1 MTTALEASVVAQQVL
16 GEKICEQL
24 RFAIDKLGFNEPQN
38 YPVYQQASYQLIHD
52 PYTGKDNLKLNWL
65 DTNKQRIGFL
75 QFNSDNSFYAEY
87 DVVKP
92 HPKKPQW
99 FVEAVSAWGDAEE
112 IKTEAK
118 LLAIPE

>member
-1 MTTALEASVVAQQVL
+1 MLSLLETSITAQQAL
-16 GEKICEQL
+16 AEKICEQL
-24 RFAIDKLGFNEPQN
+24 RAAIDKLGFNQPQN
-38 YPVYQQASYQLIHD
+38 YPVYQKASYQLIHD
-52 PYTGKDNLKLNWL
+52 PYTGQDNLKVNWF
-65 DTNKQRIGFL
+65 DINNQRIGFL

-99 FVEAVSAWGDAEE
+99 FVEAVSAWGDTGD

-118 LLAIPE
+118 LLAMPQ